1 MNFLLLSDLH
11 LEYQALEINAP
22 AETDAVILAGD
33 IAEGAA
39 GIFWARETFP
49 DLPVIYVAGNHEFYG
64 GEVSQVAR
72 VMRDA
77 ATASNVQLLEKSA
90 TQLGDVRILGATL
103 WTDFSLQAGDDPD
116 DLAWSMSDCR
126 RYVPDFNGRIRS
138 AAGDWEIDL
147 SPEITR
153 QWHAQ
158 AFAWLQQQLAVPFA
172 GKTVVVTHHA
182 PSARSV
188 AVRYANHPSTPAWAS
203 PLDGLV
209 AKADVW
215 VHGHTHEVF
224 DYQIGKCR
232 VRCNPRG
239 YGNESVDFD
248 HALLLRV

>member
-1 MNFLLLSDLH
+1 MNFLFLSDLH

-22 AETDAVILAGD
+22 AETEAVILAGD

-64 GEVSQVAR
+64 GEVRQVTQ
-72 VMRDA
+72 VIRDA
-77 ATASNVQLLEKSA
+77 AVASNVLFLERSVI
-90 TQLGDVRILGATL
+90 QLGDVRILGATL
-103 WTDFSLQAGDDPD
+103 WTDFSLYAANDPEERV
-116 DLAWSMSDCR
+116 WSMSDCR
-126 RYVPDFNGRIRS
+126 RHVPDFNGRIRF
-138 AAGDWEIDL
+138 ARGDLTIDL

-153 QWHAQ
+153 QWHAETV
-158 AFAWLQQQLAVPFA
+158 AWLTQQLALPFA
-172 GKTVVVTHHA
+172 GKTLVVTHHA
-182 PSARSV
+182 PSAKSV
-188 AVRYANHPSTPAWAS
+188 AARYSNHPSSPAWAS

-209 AKADVW
+209 AQADVW
-215 VHGHTHEVF
+215 VHGHTHEAF